1 MELKIFMEYMQLT
14 NFKGKI
20 KDIENELKEYK
31 KFVHLQRRMITEF
44 R

>member
-31 KFVHLQRRMITEF
+31 SFVLSQRKVIAEF